1 MCTAT
6 KMQLIEYSN
15 DLLTINWAL
24 IILYCFSDF

>member
-15 DLLTINWAL
+15 DLMTINWAL
-24 IILYCFSDF
+24 IICHIILF